1 MALLRHSYEEAV
13 RSVDPAL
20 LRKPAPPT
28 ATLINGTVSAAATAT
43 ASETAAA
50 ACGSGG
56 GSVPVVLLGDL
67 LTQPAALVSGLY
79 AAGAEAMALAALDGD
94 DDGRQRRLLPMAAE
108 DGYGYGRGGGVG
120 GPAMLSDFHASAA
133 ALLAAVDTI
142 AHAAVAYGPDAFSQ
156 GPGGG
161 GAPSASGV
169 VAVPVSLIRQRL
181 VKGWLEQPLGADCLP
196 AADRRRPGAD
206 GGMGGHHRAAT
217 ATAASSA
224 TGVEAKF
231 GPRWSP

>member
-1 MALLRHSYEEAV
+1 MALLRHSCEEAV

-50 ACGSGG
+50 ACGS
-56 GSVPVVLLGDL
+56 DL

-120 GPAMLSDFHASAA
+120 GPAVLSDFHASAA
-133 ALLAAVDTI
+133 ALLAAVETI
-142 AHAAVAYGPDAFSQ
+142 AHAAAAYGPGAFSQ

-169 VAVPVSLIRQRL
+169 GAVPVSLIRQRL